1 MTNYFCDPV
10 TLGIFLFDCSQQPVS
25 FLLVYVW
32 QGGFE
37 IELIFG
43 LAAFCLEQKDRGGR
57 RKGMPSG
64 VVDIAS
70 ERGEGE
76 CLDFA

>member
-1 MTNYFCDPV
+1 M
-10 TLGIFLFDCSQQPVS
+10 
-25 FLLVYVW
+25 W

-43 LAAFCLEQKDRGGR
+43 PAVFCLEQKDRGGR

-70 ERGEGE
+70 ERGKRMSG
-76 CLDFA
+76 LRLNTHSASVPGSIIRSTRQTFFASSHP